1 VNQIKYGI
9 DIMSDGSFFFTN
21 FIIDHFDLLFKVII
35 VIHVW
40 VLNHFLLIGD
50 DLIEALQNIIVL
62 KSLEMFVSEAVSNT

>member
-1 VNQIKYGI
+1 
-9 DIMSDGSFFFTN
+9 MAPFFITN
-21 FIIDHFDLLFKVII
+21 FIIDHFDLLFKLII

-40 VLNHFLLIGD
+40 VLNHFLLIAD